1 MFLENVLR
9 KYIYFIFIINSY
21 KKSAM
26 MTKKV
31 GASWKVYRY
40 RCLTVI
46 PWLGNGHSG
55 HWALGSHLCF
65 KKDGR

>member
-1 MFLENVLR
+1 
-9 KYIYFIFIINSY
+9 
-21 KKSAM
+21 M

>member
-9 KYIYFIFIINSY
+9 KYIYFIFIINLY

-31 GASWKVYRY
+31 CASEGASLPLFDSHSLV
-40 RCLTVI
+40 
-46 PWLGNGHSG
+46 GHSG
-55 HWALGSHLCF
+55 HWALGSHLCL
-65 KKDGR
+65 KRMAAE